1 MCLTGGKP
9 TDPGTFEEWSSKQRT
24 SGGDVR
30 RADYDAAVKRW
41 QGSDEYKT
49 QQETKAAE
57 TEIDVAEKT
66 EAQKTAEAKEK
77 AMEEKIATVTA
88 PVSTMESKAPAKRRQ
103 EETKLSIE
111 PPKSESTAVSTEPL
125 VEEPAAAEMVADT
138 PEGSLI
144 KKRKQKQMDLISG
157 LSKKRSRARGRRSL
171 ITGKSGGGIGYYS
184 RFFTQD
190 KT

>member
-1 MCLTGGKP
+1 MCLTGAKP
-9 TDPGTFEEWSSKQRT
+9 TNPGSYEEYRVREAT
-24 SGGDVR
+24 AGGDPSR
-30 RADYDAAVKRW
+30 RGYDAAVKRW
-41 QGSDEYKT
+41 QNSDEFKE
-49 QQETKAAE
+49 QQKSKAAE
-57 TEIDVAEKT
+57 SEIDVAEKT

-88 PVSTMESKAPAKRRQ
+88 PVSTMEPKAPAKRRQ

-184 RFFTQD
+184 RFFT
-190 KT
+190 